1 MVSLSA
7 AKSKFGF
14 ELKLFRELTNKPLK
28 GLSIVAQFNFQGTR
42 LIQAKFTTV
51 DFTALDEV
59 AAATNS
65 KRQPRTVAFKTTGT
79 N

>member
-28 GLSIVAQFNFQGTR
+28 GLSIVAQFNFQ
-42 LIQAKFTTV
+42 
-51 DFTALDEV
+51 
-59 AAATNS
+59 
-65 KRQPRTVAFKTTGT
+65 
-79 N
+79 